1 MTEGVSSALPQSK
14 PCGFASSLGEGASGE
29 KGDVP
34 LPSTHY
40 VRSHLPQGDGFCAG
54 RKLCGFAKGPISE
67 GAGAAAA
74 ATGGVVTAGDRGGS
88 FPRSAALSQK
98 AALQMPPAVTP
109 PPVKMRLERSAERD
123 KREI

>member
-14 PCGFASSLGEGASGE
+14 PCGFASSLGEGASG
-29 KGDVP
+29 DVGKFP
-34 LPSTHY
+34 FFLRAASCLHPHPALRATFP
-40 VRSHLPQGDGFCAG
+40 RPGEGFCCSG
-54 RKLCGFAKGPISE
+54 KLSGIPISRPLGELSPQATE
-67 GAGAAAA
+67 GGN
-74 ATGGVVTAGDRGGS
+74 